1 MGTGGSGAGAGI
13 DIDDYGS
20 GEYDPDTQTWE
31 FYDIPPEVLT
41 KLSGPV
47 GMKMVAWKDIWAHR
61 DAIEVDLHERFGVD
75 LSSGIL
81 RTRTA
86 RWLRVRI
93 EQLLMTPGS
102 RISTALLP
110 PAAPG
115 V

>member
-1 MGTGGSGAGAGI
+1 MGTGGSGAGTGI

-31 FYDIPPEVLT
+31 FYDIPPEVLQR
-41 KLSGPV
+41 LSGPV
-47 GMKMVAWKDIWAHR
+47 GMRTIPWSDIWAHR

-81 RTRTA
+81 RRRTA

-93 EQLLMTPGS
+93 EQLLTTPGS
-102 RISTALLP
+102 RLAAALQ